1 MTLRTVILLVLALV
15 SAASTAFY
23 ARNWLNSER
32 AALMALVP
40 AEAAPAAPAT
50 FILVAAENLSAG
62 NFVKADDLKWQAW
75 PEEGVIDS
83 YSVKGK
89 RDMADFV
96 GAVVRSGVSGGE
108 PLTDARV
115 VHPGDRGFLAAVLEP
130 GARAVSVPVN
140 ATSGI
145 AGFVF
150 PGDWVDVILT
160 VRFRAENKK
169 GKSQERYFSETLLND
184 IRVLAIDQAVENEEG
199 EVSVAKTATLEVAP
213 KQAEKIAIALEM
225 GNLSLS
231 LHSIAREQD
240 RFAQVAREIG
250 ADPVEANT
258 KRSFTMD
265 SDVYYMNDKPFGGG
279 GGGKTRQKS
288 QINVLRGSEATTAAF

>member
-1 MTLRTVILLVLALV
+1 MTLRTVLLLVLALV

-32 AALMALVP
+32 AAMMALVP
-40 AEAAPAAPAT
+40 AESAPVAPANLV
-50 FILVAAENLSAG
+50 LVAAQDLSAG
-62 NFVKADDLKWQAW
+62 NFVKEDDLKWQAW

-83 YSVKGK
+83 YSVKGE
-89 RDMADFV
+89 REITDFV
-96 GAVVRSGVSGGE
+96 GAVVRTGVSGGE

-130 GARAVSVPVN
+130 GKRAVSVPVN

-160 VRFRAENKK
+160 VRFRTETDE

-184 IRVLAIDQAVENEEG
+184 IRVLAIDQAVENADG
-199 EVSVAKTATLEVAP
+199 EVSVAKTATLEVDP

-225 GNLSLS
+225 GALSLS

-240 RFAQVAREIG
+240 RFARVARQIG
-250 ADPVEANT
+250 ADPVEAT
-258 KRSFTMD
+258 VKKSFTMD
-265 SDVYYMNDKPFGGG
+265 SDVYYMHDTPF
-279 GGGKTRQKS
+279 GGGKTRKKK

>member
-1 MTLRTVILLVLALV
+1 MTLRTVVLLVLALV
-15 SAASTAFY
+15 TAASTAFY
-23 ARNWLNSER
+23 ARNWLNAER
-32 AALMALVP
+32 AAMMAMVP
-40 AEAAPAAPAT
+40 AEAALAAPAT
-50 FILVAAENLSAG
+50 FILVAADTLSAG
-62 NFVKADDLKWQAW
+62 NFVKAEDLKWQAW

-83 YSVKGK
+83 YSVRGK
-89 RDMADFV
+89 REMTDFV
-96 GAVVRSGVSGGE
+96 GAVVRTSVSGGE

-115 VHPGDRGFLAAVLEP
+115 AHPGDRGFLAAVLDP
-130 GARAVSVPVN
+130 GKRAVSVPVN

-160 VRFRAENKK
+160 VRFRTESET

-184 IRVLAIDQAVENEEG
+184 IRVLAIDQAVENQDG
-199 EVSVAKTATLEVAP
+199 AVSVAKTATLEVDP

-225 GNLSLS
+225 GGLSLS

-240 RFAQVAREIG
+240 RFAKVARQIG
-250 ADPVEANT
+250 ADPVEAT
-258 KRSFTMD
+258 RKKSFTMD
-265 SDVYYMNDKPFGGG
+265 RDVYYMSDNPFGGG
-279 GGGKTRQKS
+279 KNRKKK